1 MSIFIIII
9 AFLLLLFGIFGA
21 FFPVIPGPPLSFFG
35 ILLISYL
42 TDFTHITFDN
52 LIYLAVIALLIT
64 FLDYW
69 LQILS
74 VKIFGGGKHSLI
86 GVIVGL
92 LFGLFIF
99 PPFGVFLGPFF
110 GAYLG
115 ALYETDFNFLSS
127 LKIAFGAIVGFI
139 SGIIMK
145 ISYSIYAFWIA
156 LSYLMPSRFDSVI

>member
-1 MSIFIIII
+1 MSILIIII
-9 AFLLLLFGIFGA
+9 AFLLLFFGILGA
-21 FFPVIPGPPLSFFG
+21 FLPVMPGPALSFFG

-52 LIYLAVIALLIT
+52 LIYLAVIAFLIT

-115 ALYETDFNFLSS
+115 ALYETDFNLLSS
-127 LKIAFGAIVGFI
+127 FKIAFGAIVGFI

>member
-1 MSIFIIII
+1 MSILIIII
-9 AFLLLLFGIFGA
+9 AFLLLFFGILGA
-21 FFPVIPGPPLSFFG
+21 FLPVIPGPALSFFG
-35 ILLISYL
+35 VLLISYL

-52 LIYLAVIALLIT
+52 LIYLAVIAFLIT

-92 LFGLFIF
+92 FFGLFIF

-115 ALYETDFNFLSS
+115 ALYETNFNLLSS

>member
-1 MSIFIIII
+1 MSILIIII
-9 AFLLLLFGIFGA
+9 AFLLLFFGILGA
-21 FFPVIPGPPLSFFG
+21 FLPVIPGPTLSFFG
-35 ILLISYL
+35 VLLISYL

-52 LIYLAVIALLIT
+52 LIYLAVIAFLIT

-92 LFGLFIF
+92 LLGLFIF

-127 LKIAFGAIVGFI
+127 LKIAFGAIVGFV

>member
-1 MSIFIIII
+1 MSILIIII
-9 AFLLLLFGIFGA
+9 AFLLLFFGILGA

-52 LIYLAVIALLIT
+52 LIYLAVIAFLIT

-69 LQILS
+69 LQIFS

-156 LSYLMPSRFDSVI
+156 LSYLMPSRFESVI